1 MEQGNTDVTGGCQR
15 VKSTLARIG
24 DKWTVLVIRMLGE
37 RPMRFNELRRKIDG
51 VSQRMLSLTLR
62 GLERDGFVIRTVR
75 PTVPPQVDYTLT
87 AHGASLLG
95 PAKALGDWAF
105 AHQAEVE
112 AARERYDRTQGQ
124 PAAPIPGGKAI
135 TPSELRVKAVG

>member
-1 MEQGNTDVTGGCQR
+1 MEQGNTDVTEGCQR
-15 VKSTLARIG
+15 VKATLTRIG
-24 DKWTVLVIRMLGE
+24 DKWTILVIRMLGE

-87 AHGASLLG
+87 ALGASLLG
-95 PAKALGDWAF
+95 PVKALGDWAF
-105 AHQAEVE
+105 AHEAQVV
-112 AARERYDRTQGQ
+112 AARARYDRLQGQ
-124 PAAPIPGGKAI
+124 AAAL
-135 TPSELRVKAVG
+135 TPVDKLIDPDELSPHYG

>member
-1 MEQGNTDVTGGCQR
+1 MEQGNTDVTEGCQR
-15 VKSTLARIG
+15 VKATLTRIG
-24 DKWTVLVIRMLGE
+24 DKWTILVIRMLGE

-87 AHGASLLG
+87 ALGASLLG
-95 PAKALGDWAF
+95 PVKALGDWAF
-105 AHQAEVE
+105 AHEAQVE
-112 AARERYDRTQGQ
+112 AARARYDRLQGQ
-124 PAAPIPGGKAI
+124 AAVLTPADKLIDPDERSPHYG
-135 TPSELRVKAVG
+135 